1 MRIIS
6 KPKLVK
12 FWEKYPVSKLPLENW
27 FRVVSKADWSSFADV
42 KTTFRSADLFDD
54 CVIFNIGGNKYR
66 LIAKIRYRT
75 KKVFVRFVLTH
86 GEYDMNKWKN
96 DCNSS

>member
-1 MRIIS
+1 MRAFS
-6 KPKLVK
+6 KPKLRE
-12 FWEKYPVSKLPLENW
+12 FWEKYPEAKISLENW
-27 FRVVSKADWSSFADV
+27 YRVVLKADWNSFADV

-54 CVIFNIGGNKYR
+54 CVVFNIGGNKYR

-86 GEYDMNKWKN
+86 NEYDLNKWKS

>member
-6 KPKLVK
+6 KPKLRK
-12 FWEKYPVSKLPLENW
+12 FWENHQEAKIPLENW
-27 FRVVSKADWSSFADV
+27 FRVVSKAEWNSFADV
-42 KTTFRSADLFDD
+42 KNTFSPADLYKD
-54 CVIFNIGGNKYR
+54 CVVFNIGGNNYR

-86 GEYDMNKWKN
+86 SEYDMNKWKD